1 MDKIKQ
7 NRHGGRGERKRGEV
21 LPPRFIKLPFFY
33 LPIYFIYFP
42 NSTVG
47 WNYGN
52 LTFLFIL
59 FYFISFLFLL
69 SSINNFYVLC

>member
-7 NRHGGRGERKRGEV
+7 NRQGEERKRDEE
-21 LPPRFIKLPFFY
+21 LPPRFIKLPFVD
-33 LPIYFIYFP
+33 LLIYFIYFP
-42 NSTVG
+42 NFTVS

-59 FYFISFLFLL
+59 FIFIFVKFD
-69 SSINNFYVLC
+69 INFYVFMFI

>member
-1 MDKIKQ
+1 MA
-7 NRHGGRGERKRGEV
+7 GGDRGEE

-33 LPIYFIYFP
+33 LLIYFINFP
-42 NSTVG
+42 NFTVG

-59 FYFISFLFLL
+59 FIFFFVKFD
-69 SSINNFYVLC
+69 N

>member
-7 NRHGGRGERKRGEV
+7 NRHGGSGEE
-21 LPPRFIKLPFFY
+21 LFPRLFKLLFFY
-33 LPIYFIYFP
+33 LLIYFYFS
-42 NSTVG
+42 NFTVG

-59 FYFISFLFLL
+59 FIFFF
-69 SSINNFYVLC
+69 C

>member
-7 NRHGGRGERKRGEV
+7 NRHGGGGEE
-21 LPPRFIKLPFFY
+21 LSPRFIKLPFFY
-33 LPIYFIYFP
+33 LLIYFIYFYF
-42 NSTVG
+42 SDFTVG

-59 FYFISFLFLL
+59 FIFFF
-69 SSINNFYVLC
+69 